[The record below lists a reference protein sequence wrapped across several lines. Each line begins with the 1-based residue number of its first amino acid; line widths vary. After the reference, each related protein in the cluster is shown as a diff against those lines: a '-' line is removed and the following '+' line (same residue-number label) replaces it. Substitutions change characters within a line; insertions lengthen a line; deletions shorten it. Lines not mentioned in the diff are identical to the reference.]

1 MMHLHY
7 SWDVIR
13 NDAGSRRKTVNDAKS
28 KLSRRHFL
36 LAVGAGGAATAA
48 AIAAKAIVPAV
59 PSPATNTSG
68 NEKRRGKGYQ
78 ETAHVRSYYNTTK
91 V

>member
-1 MMHLHY
+1 MK
-7 SWDVIR
+7 IETK
-13 NDAGSRRKTVNDAKS
+13 SR
-28 KLSRRHFL
+28 LSRRTFL

-48 AIAAKAIVPAV
+48 AIATRAV
-59 PSPATNTSG
+59 SPATAQPAPN
-68 NEKRRGKGYQ
+68 NDKRRGRGYQ

>member
-1 MMHLHY
+1 MK
-7 SWDVIR
+7 
-13 NDAGSRRKTVNDAKS
+13 NQTKS
-28 KLSRRHFL
+28 KLSRRNFL

-48 AIAAKAIVPAV
+48 AIATQAVGPATAQ
-59 PSPATNTSG
+59 PATN
-68 NEKRRGKGYQ
+68 NNDKRRGRGYQ

>member
-1 MMHLHY
+1 MK
-7 SWDVIR
+7 
-13 NDAGSRRKTVNDAKS
+13 NETKS
-28 KLSRRHFL
+28 KLNRRNFL

-48 AIAAKAIVPAV
+48 AVASQALGTSAPD
-59 PSPATNTSG
+59 PSASND
-68 NEKRRGKGYQ
+68 KRRGRGYQ